1 MIFQT
6 RSKTKCFIYEQPICL
21 IFYFLKSRMS
31 KIVMGKIRIGECEIG
46 KYRYLTED
54 EVKYLKRI

>member
-31 KIVMGKIRIGECEIG
+31 KIVMDKIRIEKVGAI
-46 KYRYLTED
+46 YLYFVYT
-54 EVKYLKRI
+54 IQSINT

>member
-31 KIVMGKIRIGECEIG
+31 KIVMGKIRIVKVGAI
-46 KYRYLTED
+46 YLYFVYT
-54 EVKYLKRI
+54 IQSINT

>member
-31 KIVMGKIRIGECEIG
+31 KIVMDKIRIGKVGAI
-46 KYRYLTED
+46 YL
-54 EVKYLKRI
+54 YLSLIHI

>member
-31 KIVMGKIRIGECEIG
+31 KIVMGKIRIGKVGAWCAS
-46 KYRYLTED
+46 RQVD
-54 EVKYLKRI
+54 N